1 MSSSASPA
9 RQTLSGAF
17 HAGRNATRLKGIA
30 RGTLTIVPIILLAVG
45 LSSNVTAQPFSNVPA
60 PKLGPVSLGISLE
73 EAQSAFPTATWR
85 VEYRLPSGKPREFAA
100 DSAFEW
106 AGDKADIA
114 LVSSH
119 YHRRIGLSVLVKD
132 ADAQSCFERAKNWS
146 IKLADATGPMIIP
159 DSKGPEQA
167 IPLGQSGFGLL
178 LASREGRQWPIQRW
192 SSKPP
197 TLFSFTATP
206 RFAPTS
212 NYETS
217 ALVLATFTKV
227 GCSVELTLEQRSD
240 WPTDIPELPDALQR
254 IAMKPSIGRR
264 HFLSSGL
271 KAWIPPHFEGGVIIR
286 DRSPRDILAETV
298 TAQVRCQINRD
309 NGITRQCKLAA
320 GEPSYPS
327 GLVNALTSLGASY
340 QFDTSGLGLD
350 IDDPAPLQVTFPVTL
365 SPADIKVTEFE
376 APTVPL
382 NFPVKLP
389 PNPERATPQEAID
402 KGLGANILFF
412 CQIQSDQSVVCRIAS
427 FNETDSEKL
436 TTLQRIYTPSVL
448 ELVHQLKVCPAGCE
462 TEPAVGAVFKYE
474 LTFRIVD

>member
-1 MSSSASPA
+1 MSSLDLPDDHAPKRRLTA
-9 RQTLSGAF
+9 FWLKGAV
-17 HAGRNATRLKGIA
+17 RNALKM
-30 RGTLTIVPIILLAVG
+30 VPLLL
-45 LSSNVTAQPFSNVPA
+45 LSFGFTANAEAQPFANVPA
-60 PKLGPVSLGISLE
+60 PKLGPISLGMSLE
-73 EAQSAFPTATWR
+73 EAQATLPTADWR

-100 DSAFEW
+100 VSALEW

-132 ADAQSCFERAKNWS
+132 AEAQSCFERAKNWS

-178 LASREGRQWPIQRW
+178 LASREGRKWPIQRW
-192 SSKPP
+192 STQPP
-197 TLFSFTATP
+197 TVFSFTATP
-206 RFAPTS
+206 TFAPTS

-240 WPTDIPELPDALQR
+240 WPTEIPELPDAMQR
-254 IAMKPSIGRR
+254 IVLKPSIGRR

-271 KAWIPPHFEGGVIIR
+271 KAWIPPHFEGGIIIR

-298 TAQVRCQINRD
+298 MAQVRCQINRD
-309 NGITRQCKLAA
+309 NGIARQCKLAA
-320 GEPSYPS
+320 GEPSFPS
-327 GLVNALTSLGASY
+327 GLANALTSLGAAY

-365 SPADIKVTEFE
+365 SPADIKATEFE
-376 APTVPL
+376 APTIPL
-382 NFPVKLP
+382 KFPVRLP

-427 FNETDSEKL
+427 FNEADSEKL
-436 TTLQRIYTPSVL
+436 TTLQRIYTPFVL
-448 ELVHQLKVCPAGCE
+448 ELVHQLKVCPDGCE
-462 TEPAVGAVFKYE
+462 TEPPVGAVFKYE
-474 LTFRIVD
+474 LRFRIGD